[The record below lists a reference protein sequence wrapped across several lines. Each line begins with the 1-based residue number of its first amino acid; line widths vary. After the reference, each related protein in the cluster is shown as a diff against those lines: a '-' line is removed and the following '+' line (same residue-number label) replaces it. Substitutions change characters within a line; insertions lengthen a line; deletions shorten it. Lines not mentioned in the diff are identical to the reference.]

1 MKAHIIPTVIEV
13 DENNLDE
20 TLLKAV
26 GEVKKYEIF
35 PVGKSDISTCPACL
49 DTETTTIEEN
59 GEQFAFIWIY
69 QLQIGKYTFLISER
83 VHLLCILSRINT
95 YCEKEKCNIYLAI
108 ANTKYEWSF
117 LCKDLSELIEGKQAE
132 TDILFGLLE
141 PLAVNV
147 GNFIICDIVRMANS
161 SLKKIGADYCTTQKL
176 KGDLDYNKV
185 RNSKTIKH
193 LTPKE
198 KAYCINDVVVGAEY
212 MTFIHN
218 RYTTN
223 NKRIPLTSTA
233 FIRQLM
239 QENAYEMDENGE
251 FVHGATLKEILRG
264 FPTLYK
270 DYDKLMNYL
279 FRGGYTHGNLFY
291 CAETLT
297 DIEHIDY
304 TSDYPAVLLQLKYPY
319 TFFDNRKSFEYMGYT
334 LNVKDFEN
342 EQALLKLLE
351 FEKDLAFYFTATF
364 ENIKKITPH
373 TLESTHKLIEISQGA
388 VIDNGRVAKADRMTV
403 MLTEQDLIS
412 YTKLYTWEHMTVTD
426 LHIGIK
432 KPLPEYMINAIVTA
446 YTEKKRKKD
455 LGLPYAV
462 EKALLNSVFGCTCQR
477 IQIADERDVITSEN
491 IIHIKSPVKF
501 NYLNTNTRR
510 NVQYFLYIKEGLMQ
524 KYHWGD
530 TQQLT
535 DIINRVYT
543 DLYEGTDP
551 DLHDSVYMKVY
562 DMTIEKLQQ
571 RAYYEEKR
579 GKLTKNKQNKSKM
592 LSPYFGIWCTAY
604 ARSRLISMISTLET
618 WQSEHP
624 DVAPLPI
631 VVYYDTDSLFLNC
644 HQSKECWNAVKSIID
659 EYNCNTEKYNVEHLR
674 AYNSSGLLDDL
685 GLFDWERTA
694 THFKQLGAKRYLQ
707 RYRAKVKRKRYH
719 IKSTHKITHPT
730 MLTNTDKVYYKPRYI
745 IEATVAGLNKN
756 DFTKKVTKKTIKETF
771 DFFTHGMFL
780 DELETSKLIPTI
792 IPHPYTKQVTDDF
805 GNTEIMH
812 ERCGQVL
819 KHTSFKMIMVGA
831 LLEKLH
837 RIG

>member
-1 MKAHIIPTVIEV
+1 MKAHIIPTVFEV
-13 DENNLDE
+13 NENNLADLTHQAIKE
-20 TLLKAV
+20 LNRYDV
-26 GEVKKYEIF
+26 Y
-35 PVGKSDISTCPACL
+35 PVGKTDVSTCPICF
-49 DTETTTIEEN
+49 DTETTTVTED

-69 QLQIGKYTFLISER
+69 QIQIGKYTLLISDR
-83 VHLLCILSRINT
+83 LHLLRILKAVNDWGEDNKS
-95 YCEKEKCNIYLAI
+95 NIYIAI

-117 LCKDLSELIEGKQAE
+117 LCKDISELIEGEQAE

-147 GNFIICDIVRMANS
+147 GRLIICDIVRMANS
-161 SLKKIGADYCTTQKL
+161 SLVKIGADYCTTQKL
-176 KGDLDYNKV
+176 KGDLDYSKI

-193 LTPKE
+193 LTPQE

-218 RYTTN
+218 RYTSN
-223 NKRIPLTSTA
+223 YKRIPLTSTA

-239 QENAYEMDENGE
+239 QDSAYEMDASGE
-251 FVHGATLKEILRG
+251 FIHKDTLKEILHG

-270 DYDKLMNYL
+270 EYDKLMNFL

-319 TFFDNRKSFEYMGYT
+319 AFYDNRQSFEYMGYT
-334 LNVKDFEN
+334 LTVRDFEN
-342 EQALLKLLE
+342 EQAILKLLNFQE
-351 FEKDLAFYFTATF
+351 DLAFYFTATF

-373 TLESTHKLIEISQGA
+373 TLESTHKIIELSEGA
-388 VIDNGRVAKADRMTV
+388 TIDNGRVAKADKMTV
-403 MLTEQDLIS
+403 MLTEQDLIC
-412 YTKLYTWEHMTVTD
+412 YRKLYTWENMAIED

-477 IQIADERDVITSEN
+477 IQIEDERDVITSDN
-491 IIHIKSPVKF
+491 IVHINSPVKF
-501 NYLNTNTRR
+501 DYLNTDTRR
-510 NVQYFLYIKEGLMQ
+510 NVQYFLYVKEGLMK
-524 KYHWGD
+524 KYHWDD
-530 TQQLT
+530 TQMLT
-535 DIINRVYT
+535 DIIKRIYA
-543 DLYEGTDP
+543 DLYDGTEP
-551 DLHDSVYMKVY
+551 DTHDSVYMKVY
-562 DMTIEKLQQ
+562 QMVIEKLQQ

-579 GKLTKNKQNKSKM
+579 GKLTKNRQTKSKM

-604 ARSRLISMISTLET
+604 ARCRLITMISELET
-618 WQSEHP
+618 FQADNP
-624 DVAPLPI
+624 DIAPLPI

-644 HQSKECWNAVKSIID
+644 HQSPECWKAVKAIID
-659 EYNCNTEKYNVEHLR
+659 KYNTETKKYNTTNLR
-674 AYNSSGLLDDL
+674 QYDNSGLLDDL
-685 GLFDWERTA
+685 GLFDWETKA

-707 RYRAKVKRKRYH
+707 RYRAKVKRRRYA
-719 IKSTHKITHPT
+719 IKSISKTEHSMIIHTKKI
-730 MLTNTDKVYYKPRYI
+730 YYKPRYI

-756 DFTKKVTKKTIKETF
+756 DFTKKVKKKTVKETF

-780 DELETSKLIPTI
+780 DELETNKLIPSI
-792 IPHPYTKQVTDDF
+792 IPHPYSCTVTDDF

-819 KHTSFKMIMVGA
+819 KHTSFRMVMTGA
-831 LLEKLH
+831 LLDKLH
-837 RIG
+837 RVG

>member
-1 MKAHIIPTVIEV
+1 MKAHIIPTVFEV
-13 DENNLDE
+13 DDTNLADLTHQAIKE
-20 TLLKAV
+20 LNRY
-26 GEVKKYEIF
+26 EVY
-35 PVGKSDISTCPACL
+35 PVGKSDVSTCPICF
-49 DTETTTIEEN
+49 DTETTTVTEN

-69 QLQIGKYTFLISER
+69 QIQIGKYTFLISDR
-83 VHLLCILSRINT
+83 LHLLAILKEINEWGEDNRSNL
-95 YCEKEKCNIYLAI
+95 YIAI

-117 LCKDLSELIEGKQAE
+117 LCKDISELIEGEQAE

-147 GNFIICDIVRMANS
+147 GRLIICDIVRMANS
-161 SLKKIGADYCTTQKL
+161 SLAKIGADYCTTQKL
-176 KGDLDYNKV
+176 KGDLDYSKI

-193 LTPKE
+193 LTPQE

-212 MTFIHN
+212 MTFIHT
-218 RYTTN
+218 RYTSN
-223 NKRIPLTSTA
+223 SKRIPLTATA

-239 QENAYEMDENGE
+239 QESAYEIDESGE
-251 FVHGATLKEILRG
+251 FVHKKTLKEILQG

-270 DYDKLMNYL
+270 EYDKLMNFL

-319 TFFDNRKSFEYMGYT
+319 AFFDNRQSFEFMGYT
-334 LNVKDFEN
+334 LTVKDFEN
-342 EQALLKLLE
+342 EQAILKLLE
-351 FEKDLAFYFTATF
+351 FESDLAFYFTATF

-373 TLESTHKLIEISQGA
+373 TLESTHKIIDLSEGA
-388 VIDNGRVAKADRMTV
+388 VIDNGRIAKADKMTV
-403 MLTEQDLIS
+403 MLTEQDLIC
-412 YTKLYTWEHMTVTD
+412 YRKLYTWETMTIED

-446 YTEKKRKKD
+446 YVEKKRKKD

-477 IQIADERDVITSEN
+477 IQIEDERDVITSDN

-501 NYLNTNTRR
+501 DYLNTNTRR
-510 NVQYFLYIKEGLMQ
+510 NVQYFLYIKNGLIQ
-524 KYHWGD
+524 KYHWAD
-530 TQQLT
+530 TQMLT
-535 DIINRVYT
+535 DIIKRVYT

-551 DLHDSVYMKVY
+551 DTHDSVYMKVY
-562 DMTIEKLQQ
+562 QMTVEKLQQ

-604 ARSRLISMISTLET
+604 ARCRLITMISDLET
-618 WQSEHP
+618 FQAEHP
-624 DVAPLPI
+624 DIAPLPI

-644 HQSKECWNAVKSIID
+644 HQSPECWTAVKAIID
-659 EYNCNTEKYNVEHLR
+659 KYNADTLKYNVEHLR
-674 AYNSSGLLDDL
+674 QYDDSGLLDDL
-685 GLFDWERTA
+685 GLFDWESKA

-707 RYRAKVKRKRYH
+707 RYRAKVKKKRYA
-719 IKSTHKITHPT
+719 IKSVSKTEHT
-730 MLTNTDKVYYKPRYI
+730 MLTHTKRVYCKPRYI
-745 IEATVAGLNKN
+745 IEPTVAGLNKN
-756 DFTKKVTKKTIKETF
+756 DFTKKVMKKTVKETF

-780 DELETSKLIPTI
+780 DELETNKLIPSI
-792 IPHPYTKQVTDDF
+792 IPHPYSCKVTDEF

-819 KHTSFKMIMVGA
+819 KHTSFRMVMTGA
-831 LLEKLH
+831 LLDKIH
-837 RIG
+837 RVG